1 MQRLFI
7 QLFGMFYK
15 ILKIHN
21 CEDKK
26 GKFFLKGRTN
36 TLQEGGQD
44 HKEGLK
50 GKDDWTLKALNP
62 LMTMSNLKTSPTP
75 LTTNPPL

>member
-36 TLQEGGQD
+36 TLKEGGQE
-44 HKEGLK
+44 HKVGIK
-50 GKDDWTLKALNP
+50 GKRRLNSKDLKSPDDHVKP
-62 LMTMSNLKTSPTP
+62 
-75 LTTNPPL
+75 